1 MKTTLAIDTA
11 TARTQF
17 ALLKGSELLWL
28 QIEDGATT
36 HGDVL
41 AKFGAIAAK
50 ENIDQ
55 VIVGMG
61 PGPFTGLR
69 TGIVFAQAFA
79 FARGLPVHGVCSLD
93 AIAYGIDLPEWMTF
107 KEISSILKIECL
119 KKRGK
124 CYYFIGLSGAG
135 KSVIAN
141 ALVEK
146 MRLDYNGNL
155 GINTNSP
162 STKLHVYATQSG
174 AFRLQDGT
182 QGNGYVLTS
191 DSNGVASWTASL
203 PKTTRASAPG

>member
-28 QIEDGATT
+28 QTEDGATT

-69 TGIVFAQAFA
+69 TGIVFAQSFA
-79 FARGLPVHGVCSLD
+79 FARGLPVHGVCTLD
-93 AIAYGIDLPEWMTF
+93 AIAYGIDLPEFIVATDARRKELYWARYVDG
-107 KEISSILKIECL
+107 KRVGEPVVSAPSEISNLPIFGEGALK
-119 KKRGK
+119 
-124 CYYFIGLSGAG
+124 
-135 KSVIAN
+135 
-141 ALVEK
+141 
-146 MRLDYNGNL
+146 
-155 GINTNSP
+155 
-162 STKLHVYATQSG
+162 YA
-174 AFRLQDGT
+174 
-182 QGNGYVLTS
+182 LTS
-191 DSNGVASWTASL
+191 DTEHL
-203 PKTTRASAPG
+203 YPKLMAFPDLAHVNEPMYLRHPDAVPTVDRK